1 MATPDPT
8 IVTKLLR
15 KLGMAVLISTLALIT
30 YALSLFVR
38 DHADFNEH
46 RAQRITQVEAERTK
60 ARTQLSEVSKKAN
73 VDAALLATQQQRAQL
88 VEKSLKTLHELDP
101 GTVDKL
107 LGDKEQ
113 LAAHDAQ
120 LARAVALQAETQTRI
135 AELQRD
141 VAASSLAR
149 SELEQKLAD
158 LEREQ
163 SQLKT
168 EDTAM
173 AHYMRAAWTEGRWLI
188 YLVLF
193 SYLFG
198 WLAISAILYYG
209 WAPLAAKGRAM
220 QLRKADVEPP
230 AIGECSMGVEHSL
243 WPGERL
249 WVRKRFLE
257 TADMALT
264 RRKRLLPDWRRP
276 LGWLLCGAYGLV
288 ELRNERSDGERQV
301 VFTSMRDPF
310 AELVM
315 VSVPEGGSF
324 VVRAGFVKG
333 LVSDI
338 GLSPVI
344 RRHWRVRSWQAWV
357 SGQFGYLEFYGP
369 CRLLVSCVS
378 KLEGHT
384 LTSDDEANPTTC
396 RTRLAGVVGFS
407 PQLSLHPVRTEGFWR
422 YYRRQTPLFDLRL
435 AGSGAYLTR
444 ELEARGR
451 DDLKARVL
459 KRFGL

>member
-1 MATPDPT
+1 MANPVLA
-8 IVTKLLR
+8 IVSKLLR
-15 KLGMAVLISTLALIT
+15 KLGMAVLISALALIT
-30 YALSLFVR
+30 YALWLFVC

-60 ARTQLSEVSKKAN
+60 VRAQLSEVSKKAN
-73 VDAALLATQQQRAQL
+73 VDAAMLTNQKQRAEL
-88 VEKSLKTLHELDP
+88 VEKTLKTLHELDP

-113 LAAHDAQ
+113 MAAHDAQ
-120 LARAVALQAETQTRI
+120 LARAVAIQAETQTRI
-135 AELQRD
+135 EALQRE
-141 VAASSLAR
+141 ATASALAR
-149 SELEQKLAD
+149 IELEQKLAD

-173 AHYMRAAWTEGRWLI
+173 AHYLRAAWTEGRWMI
-188 YLVLF
+188 RLVFF

-198 WLAISAILYYG
+198 WLVVAAALYYG
-209 WAPLAAKGRAM
+209 WAPLAAKGRPM

-230 AIGECSMGVEHSL
+230 TIGESAVGVEHDL

-249 WVRKRFLE
+249 WVRKRFIQA
-257 TADMALT
+257 ADMALT
-264 RRKRLLPDWRRP
+264 RRNRLLPDWRRP
-276 LGWLLCGAYGLV
+276 ISWLLCGACGLV

-310 AELVM
+310 AELAV

-324 VVRAGFVKG
+324 VIRAGFVLG
-333 LVSDI
+333 LIADI

-344 RRHWRVRSWQAWV
+344 RRHWRVWSWQSWV
-357 SGQFGYLEFYGP
+357 SGQFGYWEFYGP
-369 CRLLVSCVS
+369 CRLVVSCVS
-378 KLEGHT
+378 TLQGHT
-384 LTSDDEANPTTC
+384 LTSTDEANPTEC
-396 RTRLAGVVGFS
+396 RTVLAGVVGFS
-407 PQLSLHPVRTEGFWR
+407 PQLTLHPVRTEGFWR

-444 ELEARGR
+444 ELEGRGR
-451 DDLKARVL
+451 DDLKARIL